1 MISPDSEYEG
11 LSDHLGKKSH
21 KTDQI
26 IYLYVIFFA
35 PFALSSRRNSNCYWK
50 FKFQAIEKL
59 MGRSVTEFLML
70 MKTLGLPREQ

>member
-26 IYLYVIFFA
+26 IHLYVIFLPLLHYLA
-35 PFALSSRRNSNCYWK
+35 EGIQTVIENLN
-50 FKFQAIEKL
+50 FKQ
-59 MGRSVTEFLML
+59 
-70 MKTLGLPREQ
+70 